1 MPQRDCRA
9 SLAMTVPADWVLVS
23 RHVAGIALPARC
35 YNLPMEPIGVSS
47 SCLAPVVAIDGP
59 VASGK
64 SSVGKA
70 AARIVGLRFLD
81 TGVMYRAVTWL
92 ALHHG
97 IAATNAGAVAELA
110 ARCLME
116 LPQEDDSS
124 TTILVDGKPLR
135 DELVTAEVDGSV
147 SAVSAVSAVRVE
159 LVKQQ
164 RDIAGSGGIVMAGRD
179 IGSVVL
185 PEADLKLYIDAA
197 PEERA
202 RRRHA
207 QIVLADPGV
216 PYEQVLA
223 ETLRR
228 DRMDTERADSPL
240 VVAADAVVIRT
251 DEMDFDQAV
260 SAVVEA
266 VQSVAGIN
274 QAAER
279 HG

>member
-1 MPQRDCRA
+1 
-9 SLAMTVPADWVLVS
+9 
-23 RHVAGIALPARC
+23 
-35 YNLPMEPIGVSS
+35 MEPVSVPP
-47 SCLAPVVAIDGP
+47 SCAAPVVAIDGP

-81 TGVMYRAVTWL
+81 TGIMYRAVTWL
-92 ALHHG
+92 AICRG
-97 IAATNAGAVAELA
+97 IAATDAGAVAQLAAHCRMELA
-110 ARCLME
+110 H
-116 LPQEDDSS
+116 DDGNG

-135 DELVTAEVDGSV
+135 DELVTAEVDGNV

-164 RDIAGSGGIVMAGRD
+164 RDIAGFGGIVMVGRD

-202 RRRHA
+202 RRRYA
-207 QIVLADPGV
+207 QIILADPGV

-223 ETLRR
+223 DTLRR

-240 VVAADAVVIRT
+240 IAAADAVVIRT
-251 DEMDFDQAV
+251 DEMDFDQTV

-266 VQSVAGIN
+266 IQSVVGN
-274 QAAER
+274 HRAAEQY
-279 HG
+279 G

>member
-1 MPQRDCRA
+1 M
-9 SLAMTVPADWVLVS
+9 SL
-23 RHVAGIALPARC
+23 
-35 YNLPMEPIGVSS
+35 
-47 SCLAPVVAIDGP
+47 SCGTLVVAIDGP

-81 TGVMYRAVTWL
+81 TGIMYRAVTWL
-92 ALHHG
+92 ALHRG
-97 IAATNAGAVAELA
+97 IDPTDARAVAAAAASCRMELA
-110 ARCLME
+110 R
-116 LPQEDDSS
+116 DDDNDA
-124 TTILVDGKPLR
+124 TILVDGRPLR
-135 DELVTAEVDGSV
+135 DELVTTEVDSSV

-164 RDIAGSGGIVMAGRD
+164 RDIAGSGGMVMAGRD

-185 PEADLKLYIDAA
+185 PAADLKLYIDAA

-207 QIVLADPGV
+207 QIILADPEVQYDQVLAD
-216 PYEQVLA
+216 
-223 ETLRR
+223 TLRR
-228 DRMDTERADSPL
+228 DRLDMERADSPL
-240 VVAADAVVIRT
+240 VAAADAVVIRT
-251 DEMDFDQAV
+251 DEMDFDQTV
-260 SAVVEA
+260 SAVVA
-266 VQSVAGIN
+266 AIQSVASGG

>member
-1 MPQRDCRA
+1 
-9 SLAMTVPADWVLVS
+9 MTVPADWVLVS
-23 RHVAGIALPARC
+23 RPVAGITFRTRC
-35 YNLPMEPIGVSS
+35 YNLPMEPAGVSS
-47 SCLAPVVAIDGP
+47 SCAAPVVAIDGP

-81 TGVMYRAVTWL
+81 TGIMYRAVTWL
-92 ALHHG
+92 AIRRG
-97 IAATNAGAVAELA
+97 IAATDAGTVAELA
-110 ARCLME
+110 ARCRME
-116 LPQEDDSS
+116 LPQEDGGS
-124 TTILVDGKPLR
+124 TAILVDGKSLR
-135 DELVTAEVDGSV
+135 DELVTAEVDGNV

-179 IGSVVL
+179 IGSIVL

-207 QIVLADPGV
+207 QIVLADSAV

-223 ETLRR
+223 DTLRR

-240 VVAADAVVIRT
+240 VAVADAVVIRT
-251 DEMDFDQAV
+251 DEMDFDQTV

-266 VQSVAGIN
+266 IQSVVGSHRATE
-274 QAAER
+274 QHR
-279 HG
+279 